1 MYKESHVIDKSVKKN
16 DIGIENTEGKE
27 NINNNI
33 INNNHDQDGV
43 DTSSEWYTLLFNL
56 LHRIIIK
63 FLAYLLESHL
73 CRVTIDDLAGAAGAS
88 NNDEFLDSLLSS
100 ISASIWKKQ
109 FATVIKRKRK
119 RIMFNL

>member
-56 LHRIIIK
+56 LH
-63 FLAYLLESHL
+63 LLL
-73 CRVTIDDLAGAAGAS
+73 
-88 NNDEFLDSLLSS
+88 
-100 ISASIWKKQ
+100 
-109 FATVIKRKRK
+109 
-119 RIMFNL
+119 